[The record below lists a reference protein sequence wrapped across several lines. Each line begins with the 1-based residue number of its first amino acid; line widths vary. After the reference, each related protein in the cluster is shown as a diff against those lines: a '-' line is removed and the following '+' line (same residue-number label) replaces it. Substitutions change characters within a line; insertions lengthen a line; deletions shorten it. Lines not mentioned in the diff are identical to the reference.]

1 MKIIGKQIYVEKV
14 SLVILI
20 SNKSHQKQNLAIWIK
35 STNTGP
41 YLACLD
47 LLGNIRLPLTKSSL
61 KNTSQ

>member
-47 LLGNIRLPLTKSSL
+47 LLGNIRLPLT
-61 KNTSQ
+61 